1 MYKKSTSEWLKHWDF
16 MMVDVVCME
25 AAFAIAYLARN
36 GTWEIHCD
44 MYKIMVGYICM
55 ASLCAGFF
63 TENYRDVLHRGYWK
77 EFKAAALHV
86 FAAEIS
92 LFLYMF
98 ILKASF
104 RAFRA
109 ALMLFSCTAVLFVY
123 AGRLLLKKWRKSHPR
138 AVKGKRSV
146 MLLCEESNYQTLA
159 GDFLGDPFS
168 EFRVACIALIHS
180 SENKK
185 GSFRGIPVIIGEKAA
200 LSYILSDWIDEVF
213 ISLSG
218 KRSVS
223 EDFAGQCR
231 LMGVTLHTSL
241 AKTADLAA
249 GQFVEEIEG
258 YTVLSDSVS
267 IATPVQ
273 IFLKRCLDIAGGI
286 VGCLITGILFLV
298 VGPAIYVK
306 SPGPVFFRQERV
318 GKNGRRFYMYKFR
331 SMYMDAEER
340 KQEFMEKNNIKD
352 GRMFKLH
359 NDPRIIKGVGKF
371 IREYSIDE
379 FPQFWNVL
387 KGDMS
392 LVGTRPPTVDEW
404 EKYEAKHRGRLAIR
418 PGITG
423 MWQVH
428 GRSDITDFNE
438 VVRLDKEY
446 IARWS
451 IGLDFKI
458 LFQTIGVVLKKK
470 GAS

>member
-1 MYKKSTSEWLKHWDF
+1 
-16 MMVDVVCME
+16 
-25 AAFAIAYLARN
+25 
-36 GTWEIHCD
+36 
-44 MYKIMVGYICM
+44 
-55 ASLCAGFF
+55 
-63 TENYRDVLHRGYWK
+63 
-77 EFKAAALHV
+77 
-86 FAAEIS
+86 
-92 LFLYMF
+92 
-98 ILKASF
+98 
-104 RAFRA
+104 
-109 ALMLFSCTAVLFVY
+109 
-123 AGRLLLKKWRKSHPR
+123 
-138 AVKGKRSV
+138 
-146 MLLCEESNYQTLA
+146 
-159 GDFLGDPFS
+159 
-168 EFRVACIALIHS
+168 
-180 SENKK
+180 
-185 GSFRGIPVIIGEKAA
+185 
-200 LSYILSDWIDEVF
+200 
-213 ISLSG
+213 
-218 KRSVS
+218 
-223 EDFAGQCR
+223 
-231 LMGVTLHTSL
+231 MGVTLHTSL

-298 VGPAIYVK
+298 MGPAIYVK

-458 LFQTIGVVLKKK
+458 LFQTIGVVLKRKARAKEISEK
-470 GAS
+470 GESRKSGAGCVMRNKSDKLNIAMLGQKRIPSREGGIEIVVEELSTRMVQTGHSVTCYNRLGHLISGKEFDGDSPEEYKGIKLREVFTIQRRGFAAVTSSLSGAIHAAAGRYDVVHFHAEGSCVMLWLPRLLGKRCIVTVHGLDWQRAKWKGFARRYIKFGEKMAVKYADEIIVLSESARRYFWNTYGRKTVFIPNGVNRPAVRAAER